1 MHPPYH
7 DPDFTVTTS
16 VLKFAI
22 RNSQSAIKRLRLF
35 LVAAFIGVTVLTVIV
50 FVVQATSATW
60 SSSPTNSNWVAGGLD
75 SNWSSGTGT
84 FPGATSGLTNTD
96 TATFTGA
103 STQLSIT
110 INSTTLNVKSITF
123 SGSSEPAYTIG
134 STSGNSLFLTNAGT
148 ISIASTTTGASIT
161 NAVNA
166 PLVLE
171 PASSSTPGSYT
182 FSNASSTASHPLVIG
197 GTVTGGTTSQGIA
210 LTLTGANTGA
220 NTVSGVIS
228 DGGASG
234 GLAIAKTSS
243 GTWTFSGSNSYTG
256 GTTITAGA
264 VTFGAAGVLADAG
277 AITLSGGTLKTGA
290 TTGFTETVG
299 TLTLTDNSTIA
310 LGTGSHTLTFSASNG
325 VAWTSGKKL
334 TITGWTGGFNG
345 TSGTAGRIFVGSSS
359 SGLTASQLAQI
370 VFFNG
375 TSNYPA
381 TILSTGEV
389 VASVATFYSKSTGNL
404 DVLSTWGTATDGSG
418 TSPTDF
424 TSANQIFN
432 IRNNPTP
439 TIGANWTVSGSG
451 SKVILGDASVAA
463 INFTVPSG
471 FAFNGT
477 IDIAAASSGSNTLTL
492 QNSTIPTFGT
502 LDSGSTVDYDSSG
515 SQTISATN
523 YGNLTSTNTGAR
535 TLASS
540 GTIGVKGSFSPGS
553 NSYTITGSTID
564 YNGSSAQTGP
574 AVVFIYNN
582 LTISNSAGLTLAAS
596 QTVDGILSLTGD
608 ITTGSFTVLMG
619 NGATSAGTGDVVGSV
634 NRGDIGATTRSFGNP
649 DVRITETVGTI
660 SDITVTLF
668 KGVTPNDFT
677 NSVKR
682 IYRITPNNGT
692 NTVTATVRLHYLDG
706 ELNGN
711 SEATLDLWRKN
722 STTGTWQDTDAG
734 GVQTTRHDD
743 MSGDQ
748 NYVELSGATQFSD
761 WTLANH
767 NIVPTAV
774 DAVLLKAT
782 RYDKRVL
789 LEWQTGYEVNNVGFN
804 LYREKNGSLER
815 ITPEPVA
822 GSALIAGPGVVLR
835 NGFAYSWWDDATAA
849 CGSKAADCQN
859 VRYWVEDISIN
870 SGTTLHGPF
879 AVEQAPPDQAP
890 PPGKGRVSLLSAL
903 GRDVSTRG
911 SSAPVERKATVIKP
925 TTALLTAQAAL
936 AAQTAVKLS
945 VQHEGWYRVELADL
959 RAAGFPAGVDP
970 NMIQLF
976 ADGQQVPIIV
986 TTGDPKSSWT
996 GIEFY
1001 GIGIDSAFTANH
1013 VYWLVAGSQ
1022 QGARITSVA
1031 VDNGAPA
1038 ASTFTYTVERR
1049 DKVVY
1054 FPALKNGGGEKFF
1067 GPLIFNA
1074 QPADQSV
1081 VAQHIAA
1088 TGGNATLEV
1097 SVQGFTATPHSVR
1110 VLFNAT
1116 ELGTLQFDGLSK
1128 GTAQYS
1134 IAQGSLKEGSNQVQL
1149 ISPAGF
1155 SDISMSEY
1163 VRLTYVHTNDADND
1177 SLRLPASGGQQVSIN
1192 GFTDPNVRLIDV
1204 TVPSSP
1210 QELAGTSTITG
1221 TGFSITANVPGSG
1234 ARTLLAFAPAQE
1246 QKPASI
1252 AANQPSNW
1260 RDPNQAGDYLVF
1272 TRKDLIDSLGPLVS
1286 HRHDQGLTPALVDIE
1301 DVYDEFSFGNKS
1313 PQALKDFIAYA
1324 KSNWARTPRFVVLAG
1339 DATYDPKNYTGV
1351 GDNDL
1356 VPTRLVE
1363 TAFNETATDDWF
1375 VDLND
1380 DGLPDIPV
1388 GRLPVRTPD
1397 EAAALVSK
1405 IVGYDETNRIKSVLL
1420 VADANSGFD
1429 FEAADTQLQSVIP
1442 KKISVTD
1449 IRRGQLGDADARSLL
1464 LDSIN
1469 QGQRLVNYYGHG
1481 SVLIWSSAP
1490 LLRASDAAG
1499 FVNQN
1504 HLSLF
1509 VAMTCLS
1516 GFFQDVSIDSM
1527 GESLLKAPAGAVA
1540 VWASSGLTD
1549 PNSQVVMNQWAI
1561 KQLLG
1566 PLGTKSTIGEHV
1578 MRAKAV
1584 VSDLDVRRTWILLG
1598 DPATR
1603 LK

>member
-1 MHPPYH
+1 MLPPYH
-7 DPDFTVTTS
+7 AADFTVPTS
-16 VLKFAI
+16 ALKFAI
-22 RNSQSAIKRLRLF
+22 RNSQFVIKRLRLF
-35 LVAAFIGVTVLTVIV
+35 LVAAFIAVTVLTFIV
-50 FVVQATSATW
+50 FVVQAASATW
-60 SSSPTNSNWVAGGLD
+60 NSSPTNSNWVAGGSD
-75 SNWSSGTGT
+75 NNWSTGTGT

-171 PASSSTPGSYT
+171 PASSSTSGSYT

-210 LTLTGANTGA
+210 LTLTGANAGA

-234 GLAIAKTSS
+234 GLAITKTSS

-277 AITLSGGTLKTGA
+277 AITLSGGTLKSGA

-299 TLTLTDNSTIA
+299 TLTLSDNSTIA
-310 LGTGSHTLTFSASNG
+310 LGTGSHTLTFAASNG
-325 VAWTSGKKL
+325 VSWTSGKKL
-334 TITGWTGGFNG
+334 TITGWAGGFNG
-345 TSGTAGRIFVGSSS
+345 TPGTAGRIFVGSSS
-359 SGLTASQLAQI
+359 SGLTANQLAQI
-370 VFFNG
+370 VFSNG

-389 VASVATFYSKSTGNL
+389 AASIATFYSKSTGNL

-424 TSANQIFN
+424 TSADQIFN

-439 TIGANWTVSGSG
+439 TIGAAWTVSGSG

-463 INFTVPSG
+463 INFTVPSS
-471 FAFNGT
+471 FAFNST

-492 QNSTIPTFGT
+492 QNSTITTFGT

-515 SQTISATN
+515 SQTISAAN

-540 GTIGVKGSFSPGS
+540 GTIGVKSSFSPGS
-553 NSYTITGSTID
+553 NSYTNTGSTID

-596 QTVDGILSLTGD
+596 QTVDGTLSLTGD

-619 NGATSAGTGDVVGSV
+619 TGSTSAGTGDVVGSV
-634 NRGDIGATTRSFGNP
+634 NRGDLNGGTARSFGNP
-649 DVRITETVGTI
+649 DVKVTETAGTVN
-660 SDITVTLF
+660 DMTITLK

-682 IYRITPNNGT
+682 VYTITPNNGV
-692 NTVTATVRLHYLDG
+692 NLVATVRLHYLDG

-722 STTGTWQDTDAG
+722 SVTGTWQD
-734 GVQTTRHDD
+734 QLETTRNDD
-743 MSGDQ
+743 TSGDQ
-748 NYVELSGATQFSD
+748 NWVELSGVSQFSD
-761 WTLANH
+761 WTLANN
-767 NIVPTAV
+767 NIVPTSV
-774 DAVLLKAT
+774 DAVLMKAT
-782 RYDKRVL
+782 RYNKRVL

-804 LYREKNGSLER
+804 LYRENNGSLDR

-835 NGFAYSWWDDATAA
+835 NGFAYSWWDDASAA
-849 CGSKAADCQN
+849 CGLKADDCQN

-879 AVEQAPPDQAP
+879 GVEQAPPDQAP
-890 PPGKGRVSLLSAL
+890 PPGKGRLSLLSAL
-903 GRDVSTRG
+903 GRDVSMRG
-911 SSAPVERKATVIKP
+911 TSTPVERKATVIKP
-925 TTALLTAQAAL
+925 TAALLSAQSSL
-936 AAQTAVKLS
+936 AGQTAVKLS
-945 VQHEGWYRVELADL
+945 VQHEGWYRVDLADL
-959 RAAGFPAGVDP
+959 RAAGFPAGIDP

-986 TTGDPKSSWT
+986 TTGDPKPSWT

-1022 QGARITSVA
+1022 QGARISSAA
-1031 VDNGAPA
+1031 VDDGMPAP
-1038 ASTFTYTVERR
+1038 STFTYAVERR

-1081 VAQHIAA
+1081 VARHIAA
-1088 TGGNATLEV
+1088 NGGNAMLEV
-1097 SVQGFTATPHSVR
+1097 SIQGFTATPHSVR
-1110 VLFNAT
+1110 VLFNGS
-1116 ELGTLQFDGLSK
+1116 ELGTIQFNGLAK

-1134 IAQGSLKEGSNQVQL
+1134 IAQGSLKEGSNQIQL
-1149 ISPAGF
+1149 ISPTGF
-1155 SDISMSEY
+1155 TDISMSEY
-1163 VRLTYVHTNDADND
+1163 VRLTYAHTNDADGN
-1177 SLRLPASGGQQVSIN
+1177 SLRLPASGGQQVTIN
-1192 GFTDPNVRLIDV
+1192 GFTDPNVRMIDV
-1204 TVPSSP
+1204 TTTGSP
-1210 QELAGTSTITG
+1210 QELLGTITNNG
-1221 TGFSITANVPGSG
+1221 TTFSISANVPGTG
-1234 ARTLLAFAPAQE
+1234 AKTLLAFAPDQ
-1246 QKPASI
+1246 QQRPASI

-1260 RDPNQAGDYLVF
+1260 RDPSQAGDYLVF
-1272 TRKDLIDSLGPLVS
+1272 TRKDLIASLGPLVS
-1286 HRHDQGLTPALVDIE
+1286 HRHDQGLTPAVVDIE
-1301 DVYDEFSFGNKS
+1301 DVYDEFSFGNKT
-1313 PQALKDFIAYA
+1313 PQALKDFIVYA
-1324 KSNWARTPRFVVLAG
+1324 KSNWAKPPRFVVLAG
-1339 DATYDPKNYTGV
+1339 DATYDPKNYTGA

-1375 VDLND
+1375 VDVND

-1397 EAAALVSK
+1397 EAASLVAK
-1405 IVGYDETNRIKSVLL
+1405 IVGYDDTTRIKSVLL

-1449 IRRGQLGDADARSLL
+1449 IRRAQLGDADARSLL
-1464 LDSIN
+1464 LDAIN